1 MNKRWLGRRQ
11 LLWYLGLRELELLL
25 SCGLKKDIIPTS
37 SSDNIPI
44 PAPATIPNFP
54 TAENVAAFT
63 NWKVFTRVSRYQP
76 VAKFSAAENS

>member
-11 LLWYLGLRELELLL
+11 LLWYLGLGVGGTAL

-44 PAPATIPNFP
+44 PDPATIPNFP
-54 TAENVAAFT
+54 TAENVAASPTGKSLPEFQGISQWL
-63 NWKVFTRVSRYQP
+63 NSRR
-76 VAKFSAAENS
+76 